1 MFFQMGVLK
10 SFVDFA
16 GKNLCRNLFNK
27 VTGLKICNFIKMRHQ
42 HRCFSVKFAKFFK
55 TPCFTGHC
63 RSLLPVAA
71 SEAALRKEPHM
82 DKGLEFT
89 VLLFNRVD
97 TKNILCLIKDVRQL
111 SWMSHG
117 VARV

>member
-1 MFFQMGVLK
+1 MPET
-10 SFVDFA
+10 
-16 GKNLCRNLFNK
+16 LFNK
-27 VTGLKICNFIKMRHQ
+27 VTGLKICNFIKKRHQ
-42 HRCFSVKFAKFFK
+42 HRCFYVKFAKFLK
-55 TPCFTGHC
+55 APCFTEHC
-63 RSLLPVAA
+63 RSLLPVVA

-117 VARV
+117 VTRF